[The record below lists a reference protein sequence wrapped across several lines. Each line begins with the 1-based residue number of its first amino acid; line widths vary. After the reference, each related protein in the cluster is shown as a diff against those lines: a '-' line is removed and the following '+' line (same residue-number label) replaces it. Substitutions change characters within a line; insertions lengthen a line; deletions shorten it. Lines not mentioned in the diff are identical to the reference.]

1 MAELGRIVGKAAL
14 GAAGTAAAGATL
26 AGLGYGLIQA
36 EAKIT
41 RKIVGNP
48 FDGAPDDDGVYGA
61 APGEP
66 VQLLVLG
73 DSTAA
78 GMGADNRFQTIG
90 AILAT
95 GLAAIM
101 GRPVELTNEAVVGAE
116 SSDLSSQL
124 SKALER
130 IDQPDVAVILIGA
143 NDVTHRIDRSVS
155 VQHLQRTVR
164 YLRTLGVPVVVGTC
178 PDLGTVEPVPFP
190 LNKLLRQWS
199 RELAAAQT
207 VAAVEAGA
215 RTVSMGDLLGPEFAA
230 SPSIMFSQDRFHPP
244 PRATRGSR
252 RRCCRRWPPRST
264 RGPRAPPATP
274 SPRRRA
280 ERASAPSTTPPSGR
294 PPPRYRGRPRRAAR
308 PQPRPPRPLGDAAPP
323 RRARGHRRL
332 SPPAAPDVRISSR
345 KCAGGP
351 VVSALP

>member
-1 MAELGRIVGKAAL
+1 MAELGRVAARAAL
-14 GAAGTAAAGATL
+14 GAVGTAAASATL

-78 GMGADNRFQTIG
+78 GMGADTRYQTIG

-124 SKALER
+124 SKALAR
-130 IDQPDVAVILIGA
+130 VDQPDVAVILIGA

-164 YLRTLGVPVVVGTC
+164 YLRTLDVPVVVGWI
-178 PDLGTVEPVPFP
+178 
-190 LNKLLRQWS
+190 RS
-199 RELAAAQT
+199 RSPHPARAREAAA
-207 VAAVEAGA
+207 A
-215 RTVSMGDLLGPEFAA
+215 
-230 SPSIMFSQDRFHPP
+230 
-244 PRATRGSR
+244 RATGR
-252 RRCCRRWPPRST
+252 RRLTT
-264 RGPRAPPATP
+264 R
-274 SPRRRA
+274 
-280 ERASAPSTTPPSGR
+280 
-294 PPPRYRGRPRRAAR
+294 
-308 PQPRPPRPLGDAAPP
+308 
-323 RRARGHRRL
+323 
-332 SPPAAPDVRISSR
+332 
-345 KCAGGP
+345 
-351 VVSALP
+351 

>member
-1 MAELGRIVGKAAL
+1 MAELGRIAGRAAVS
-14 GAAGTAAAGATL
+14 AAGTALASATL

-41 RKIVGNP
+41 RRIVGNP

-61 APGEP
+61 APGDP

-78 GMGADNRFQTIG
+78 GMGADNRYQTVG
-90 AILAT
+90 GILSS

-116 SSDLSSQL
+116 SSDLSAQL
-124 SKALER
+124 SRALAR
-130 IDQPDVAVILIGA
+130 IDKADVAVILVGA

-155 VQHLQRTVR
+155 VKHLQRTVR
-164 YLRTLGVPVVVGTC
+164 YLRTLDIPVVVGTC

-199 RELAAAQT
+199 RELAAEQT
-207 VAAVEAGA
+207 VSAVEAGA

-230 SPSIMFSQDRFHPP
+230 SPSVMFSQDRFHPSP
-244 PRATRGSR
+244 AGYARVASALLPTVAAQVDA
-252 RRCCRRWPPRST
+252 WPEDAQKDTEPE
-264 RGPRAPPATP
+264 P
-274 SPRRRA
+274 SLGEGIGALDDAA
-280 ERASAPSTTPPSGR
+280 ERAASTPGTEVGPAEL
-294 PPPRYRGRPRRAAR
+294 RGRRAGPRGPWAM
-308 PQPRPPRPLGDAAPP
+308 L
-323 RRARGHRRL
+323 RRRGAHEVTDL
-332 SPPAAPDVRISSR
+332 
-345 KCAGGP
+345 
-351 VVSALP
+351 

>member
-1 MAELGRIVGKAAL
+1 MAELGRALGRAAL

-41 RKIVGNP
+41 RRIVGNP

-61 APGEP
+61 APGNP

-78 GMGADNRFQTIG
+78 GMGADNRYQTIG
-90 AILAT
+90 AILST

-116 SSDLSSQL
+116 SSDLSAQL
-124 SKALER
+124 SRALAR
-130 IDQPDVAVILIGA
+130 VDSPDVAVILVGA
-143 NDVTHRIDRSVS
+143 NDVTHRIDRAIS

-164 YLRTLGVPVVVGTC
+164 YLRTLDIPVVVGTC

-190 LNKLLRQWS
+190 LNRLLRQWS
-199 RELAAAQT
+199 RELATAQT

-215 RTVSMGDLLGPEFAA
+215 RTVSLADLLGPEFAA
-230 SPSIMFSQDRFHPP
+230 SPAVMFSQDRFHPSP
-244 PRATRGSR
+244 AGYARVASALLPSVAAEVDA
-252 RRCCRRWPPRST
+252 WPEGAEKDTEPEAHL
-264 RGPRAPPATP
+264 GEGIGALDDA
-274 SPRRRA
+274 A
-280 ERASAPSTTPPSGR
+280 ERAAASPGTEVGPAEVSGR
-294 PPPRYRGRPRRAAR
+294 RAGPRGPWAMLRRRGEHEVTD
-308 PQPRPPRPLGDAAPP
+308 L
-323 RRARGHRRL
+323 
-332 SPPAAPDVRISSR
+332 
-345 KCAGGP
+345 
-351 VVSALP
+351 

>member
-1 MAELGRIVGKAAL
+1 MMCVAAERAARRTVAPGSFAIALIDELAAEPRPMSPPLSEAHVGASTMSTIEAAS
-14 GAAGTAAAGATL
+14 ATL

-78 GMGADNRFQTIG
+78 GMGADNRYQTIG

-101 GRPVELTNEAVVGAE
+101 GRPVELTNEAVIGAE
-116 SSDLSSQL
+116 SSDLPAQL
-124 SKALER
+124 SKALAR
-130 IDQPDVAVILIGA
+130 VDQPDVAVILIGA

-164 YLRTLGVPVVVGTC
+164 YLRTLDVPVVVGA
-178 PDLGTVEPVPFP
+178 DGYELAR
-190 LNKLLRQWS
+190 LLP
-199 RELAAAQT
+199 RELL
-207 VAAVEAGA
+207 EA
-215 RTVSMGDLLGPEFAA
+215 
-230 SPSIMFSQDRFHPP
+230 
-244 PRATRGSR
+244 
-252 RRCCRRWPPRST
+252 
-264 RGPRAPPATP
+264 
-274 SPRRRA
+274 SPRR
-280 ERASAPSTTPPSGR
+280 
-294 PPPRYRGRPRRAAR
+294 
-308 PQPRPPRPLGDAAPP
+308 
-323 RRARGHRRL
+323 
-332 SPPAAPDVRISSR
+332 
-345 KCAGGP
+345 
-351 VVSALP
+351 

>member
-130 IDQPDVAVILIGA
+130 IDQPNVAVILIGA

-230 SPSIMFSQDRFHPP
+230 SPSIMFSQDRFHPSAAGYARVASALLP
-244 PRATRGSR
+244 SVAAEVDAWPEGATRDSE
-252 RRCCRRWPPRST
+252 PEAA
-264 RGPRAPPATP
+264 RGEGIGALDDA
-274 SPRRRA
+274 A
-280 ERASAPSTTPPSGR
+280 ERAASSPGTEVGPAEL
-294 PPPRYRGRPRRAAR
+294 RGRSHGPRGPWAM
-308 PQPRPPRPLGDAAPP
+308 L
-323 RRARGHRRL
+323 RRRGEHEVT
-332 SPPAAPDVRISSR
+332 DV
-345 KCAGGP
+345 
-351 VVSALP
+351 

>member
-1 MAELGRIVGKAAL
+1 MAELGRALGRAAM
-14 GAAGTAAAGATL
+14 GAAGTAAAGVTI

-41 RKIVGNP
+41 RRIVGNP

-61 APGEP
+61 APGDP

-78 GMGADNRFQTIG
+78 GMGADNRYQTIG
-90 AILAT
+90 AILST

-116 SSDLSSQL
+116 SSDLSAQL
-124 SKALER
+124 SRALAR
-130 IDQPDVAVILIGA
+130 VDRPDVAVILVGA
-143 NDVTHRIDRSVS
+143 NDVTHKIDRAVS

-164 YLRTLGVPVVVGTC
+164 YLRTLDIPVVVGTC

-199 RELAAAQT
+199 RELATAQT

-215 RTVSMGDLLGPEFAA
+215 RTVSLADLLGPEFAA
-230 SPSIMFSQDRFHPP
+230 SPKIMFSQDRFHPSP
-244 PRATRGSR
+244 AGYARVASALLPSVAAEVDA
-252 RRCCRRWPPRST
+252 WPEGAEADTEPEV
-264 RGPRAPPATP
+264 GLGEGIGALDDA
-274 SPRRRA
+274 A
-280 ERASAPSTTPPSGR
+280 ERAASSPGTEVGPAEVSGR
-294 PPPRYRGRPRRAAR
+294 RAGPRGPWAMLRRRGEH
-308 PQPRPPRPLGDAAPP
+308 QVT
-323 RRARGHRRL
+323 
-332 SPPAAPDVRISSR
+332 DV
-345 KCAGGP
+345 
-351 VVSALP
+351 

>member
-14 GAAGTAAAGATL
+14 GAAGTAAASATL

-101 GRPVELTNEAVVGAE
+101 GRPVELTNEAVVVAE

-143 NDVTHRIDRSVS
+143 NDVTHRIDRSIS
-155 VQHLQRTVR
+155 VQHLQQVISMTA
-164 YLRTLGVPVVVGTC
+164 
-178 PDLGTVEPVPFP
+178 
-190 LNKLLRQWS
+190 
-199 RELAAAQT
+199 ELI
-207 VAAVEAGA
+207 
-215 RTVSMGDLLGPEFAA
+215 R
-230 SPSIMFSQDRFHPP
+230 
-244 PRATRGSR
+244 RGQG
-252 RRCCRRWPPRST
+252 CRR
-264 RGPRAPPATP
+264 
-274 SPRRRA
+274 
-280 ERASAPSTTPPSGR
+280 
-294 PPPRYRGRPRRAAR
+294 
-308 PQPRPPRPLGDAAPP
+308 
-323 RRARGHRRL
+323 
-332 SPPAAPDVRISSR
+332 
-345 KCAGGP
+345 
-351 VVSALP
+351 

>member
-1 MAELGRIVGKAAL
+1 MAQVGSVIGRAL
-14 GAAGTAAAGATL
+14 VGAAGTAVSAAAA

-41 RKIVGNP
+41 RRIVGNP

-78 GMGADNRFQTIG
+78 GMGADTKYQTIG
-90 AILAT
+90 AILSQ

-101 GRPVELTNEAVVGAE
+101 GRPIELTNEAVVGAE
-116 SSDLSSQL
+116 SSDLRAQL
-124 SKALER
+124 SRALAR

-155 VQHLQRTVR
+155 VKHLERTAR
-164 YLRTLGVPVVVGTC
+164 YLRTLDVPVVVGTC

-199 RELAAAQT
+199 RDLAAAQT

-230 SPSIMFSQDRFHPP
+230 SPSVMFSQDRFHPSAAGYARVASALLP
-244 PRATRGSR
+244 TVAAALSAWPEDAVADTTPEPSRGE
-252 RRCCRRWPPRST
+252 
-264 RGPRAPPATP
+264 GIGALDDA
-274 SPRRRA
+274 A
-280 ERASAPSTTPPSGR
+280 ERAVSSPGTEVGPARLKGTAAG
-294 PPPRYRGRPRRAAR
+294 PRGPWAMLRRRGE
-308 PQPRPPRPLGDAAPP
+308 
-323 RRARGHRRL
+323 HEVT
-332 SPPAAPDVRISSR
+332 DV
-345 KCAGGP
+345 
-351 VVSALP
+351 

>member
-1 MAELGRIVGKAAL
+1 MAELGRMLGRTAL

-36 EAKIT
+36 EAKLT
-41 RKIVGNP
+41 RRIVGNP

-61 APGEP
+61 APGDP

-78 GMGADNRFQTIG
+78 GMGADTRYQTIG

-116 SSDLSSQL
+116 SSDLSAQL
-124 SKALER
+124 SKALAR
-130 IDQPDVAVILIGA
+130 VDQPDVAVILIGA

-155 VQHLQRTVR
+155 VKHLQRTVR
-164 YLRTLGVPVVVGTC
+164 YLRTLDVPVVVGTC

-199 RELAAAQT
+199 RELATAQT

-230 SPSIMFSQDRFHPP
+230 SPAIMFSQDRFHPSAAGYARVASALLP
-244 PRATRGSR
+244 SVAAEVDAWPGGAERDTEPEASRGE
-252 RRCCRRWPPRST
+252 
-264 RGPRAPPATP
+264 GIGALDDA
-274 SPRRRA
+274 A
-280 ERASAPSTTPPSGR
+280 ERAASSPGTEVGPAEVSGR
-294 PPPRYRGRPRRAAR
+294 RAGPRGPWAMLRRRGEH
-308 PQPRPPRPLGDAAPP
+308 QVT
-323 RRARGHRRL
+323 
-332 SPPAAPDVRISSR
+332 DV
-345 KCAGGP
+345 
-351 VVSALP
+351 